1 MRAGVF
7 LGAVCSE
14 AMVGRA
20 SRRRGRTAVFN
31 GKGAIDAQL
40 ADSMRQTGNP
50 GYVLLS
56 YGFRPF
62 FLAAAAW
69 AMVDIILWMSLF
81 EHGGNLPS
89 RFDPLSWH
97 IHEMLFGFIMAAIA
111 GFLLTAVAN
120 WTGRPPIRGWL
131 LGLLVTAWVVGRL
144 ACMFSLA
151 MNPWLVIILDLALPV
166 LLVLLVAREIV
177 QARNWRNLVMVA
189 PVTVLA
195 IANLLMH
202 LESIGANVAPGL
214 GWRLGIASVL
224 VLVSAVAGRIVPA
237 FTRNWL
243 RKRGAEGP
251 APHGVVDRLALG
263 GLHVALFV
271 WVFLPADTVSG
282 ILLLMGSLLNAGRLF
297 RWQGQK
303 TQDEPLLLILHIGYA
318 WLVIGVA
325 LLGVST
331 FAGPVPLSAAL
342 HSLTVGAMGTMIVAI
357 MTRVTRGHTGRPLTA
372 AGVTQVLFAAIQA
385 ATVTRVLAG
394 FEIWT
399 NGLLTLSAICWILAF
414 VGFVVIYGPMLARKR
429 VAME

>member
-1 MRAGVF
+1 
-7 LGAVCSE
+7 
-14 AMVGRA
+14 
-20 SRRRGRTAVFN
+20 
-31 GKGAIDAQL
+31 
-40 ADSMRQTGNP
+40 
-50 GYVLLS
+50 
-56 YGFRPF
+56 
-62 FLAAAAW
+62 
-69 AMVDIILWMSLF
+69 
-81 EHGGNLPS
+81 
-89 RFDPLSWH
+89 
-97 IHEMLFGFIMAAIA
+97 
-111 GFLLTAVAN
+111 
-120 WTGRPPIRGWL
+120 
-131 LGLLVTAWVVGRL
+131 
-144 ACMFSLA
+144 MFSLA

-342 HSLTVGAMGTMIVAI
+342 HSLTVGAMGTMIVAV

>member
-7 LGAVCSE
+7 LDAVCSE

-69 AMVDIILWMSLF
+69 AMVDMILWMSLF

-144 ACMFSLA
+144 A
-151 MNPWLVIILDLALPV
+151 
-166 LLVLLVAREIV
+166 
-177 QARNWRNLVMVA
+177 
-189 PVTVLA
+189 
-195 IANLLMH
+195 
-202 LESIGANVAPGL
+202 
-214 GWRLGIASVL
+214 
-224 VLVSAVAGRIVPA
+224 
-237 FTRNWL
+237 
-243 RKRGAEGP
+243 
-251 APHGVVDRLALG
+251 
-263 GLHVALFV
+263 
-271 WVFLPADTVSG
+271 
-282 ILLLMGSLLNAGRLF
+282 
-297 RWQGQK
+297 
-303 TQDEPLLLILHIGYA
+303 
-318 WLVIGVA
+318 
-325 LLGVST
+325 
-331 FAGPVPLSAAL
+331 
-342 HSLTVGAMGTMIVAI
+342 
-357 MTRVTRGHTGRPLTA
+357 
-372 AGVTQVLFAAIQA
+372 
-385 ATVTRVLAG
+385 
-394 FEIWT
+394 
-399 NGLLTLSAICWILAF
+399 
-414 VGFVVIYGPMLARKR
+414 
-429 VAME
+429 